1 MRVSAGDDMNLKSKL
16 IGEIAEYYGISADT
30 LRYYERIGL
39 FTMSRNEANN
49 YRLFDREHLI
59 FIDYITHLRRMG
71 IPLKEVKTIS
81 KDMEI
86 GEADMALRKH
96 EEYLK
101 SKVEEYELKLAMIA
115 DYRRTFGRILEK
127 NEGPEIMVSPRF
139 VCMDIKDSVV
149 NVLREFRQINLAQ
162 MPKFTYHLS
171 MDRWESED
179 WERVENPEVRD
190 TLMRPAFSLA
200 LDPWE
205 DSEGYLP
212 EKGFRMRAPSK
223 CVHCLISVYTYKD
236 YSALRDIRRYIL
248 ENGFEL
254 TASPIL
260 RTIHLKYFAE
270 AYYEFW
276 APIK

>member
-1 MRVSAGDDMNLKSKL
+1 MNLKSKM

-30 LRYYERIGL
+30 LRYYEKIGL
-39 FTMSRNEANN
+39 FTMSRNESNN

-71 IPLKEVKTIS
+71 IPLKDVKTIS
-81 KDMEI
+81 KDMDIE
-86 GEADMALRKH
+86 EADMALQNH
-96 EEYLK
+96 EKYLK
-101 SKVEEYELKLAMIA
+101 SKVREYELKLAMIA
-115 DYRRTFGRILEK
+115 DYRRTFSRILEW
-127 NEGPEIMVSPRF
+127 NGTPEIMVSPRF

-179 WERVENPEVRD
+179 WDRVEDPEVRD

-205 DSEGYLP
+205 DYDGYLP
-212 EKGFRMRAPSK
+212 EKGFRVREPSK
-223 CVHCLISVYTYKD
+223 CLHCLVSVYTYKD
-236 YSALRDIRRYIL
+236 YSAIRDIRKFIRD
-248 ENGFEL
+248 EGFEL
-254 TASPIL
+254 IASPIL

-276 APIK
+276 APIR